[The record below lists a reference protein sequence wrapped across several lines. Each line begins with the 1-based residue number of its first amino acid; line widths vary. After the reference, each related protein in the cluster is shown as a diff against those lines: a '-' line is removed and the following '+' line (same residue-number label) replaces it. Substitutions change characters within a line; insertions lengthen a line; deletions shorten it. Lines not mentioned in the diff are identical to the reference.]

1 MSVAKDS
8 TVGLRTHTEIYI
20 YKQKHTHIHTHIYIY
35 ICIFICIR
43 NDSIFEY
50 IWQSY
55 PAFHFVLHLLGVL
68 SLGAKSAARKGS
80 AKISGNILFT
90 AVAARR
96 LQNSVHCLLALEVFL
111 ELRSCRSTV
120 FLVDEAA
127 EQLWSVSTD
136 TGAEIRIPKDKGRVF
151 TKDKK

>member
-1 MSVAKDS
+1 MS
-8 TVGLRTHTEIYI
+8 
-20 YKQKHTHIHTHIYIY
+20 
-35 ICIFICIR
+35 
-43 NDSIFEY
+43 
-50 IWQSY
+50 
-55 PAFHFVLHLLGVL
+55 AFHFVLHLLGVW

-96 LQNSVHCLLALEVFL
+96 LRSVHCLLALEVFL
-111 ELRSCRSTV
+111 ELRSGRSTV